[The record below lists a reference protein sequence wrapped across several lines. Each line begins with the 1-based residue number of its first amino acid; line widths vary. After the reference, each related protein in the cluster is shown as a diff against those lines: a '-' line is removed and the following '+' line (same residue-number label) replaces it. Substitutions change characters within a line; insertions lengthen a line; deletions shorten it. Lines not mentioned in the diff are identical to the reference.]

1 MNILIFRKNKKVR
14 KYQIFTRTWKWVTW
28 KHLIFSWL
36 DSFKLYSDYE
46 STWKYCRWLWVERF
60 LNHWLVVT
68 W

>member
-1 MNILIFRKNKKVR
+1 VGHLKALDIF
-14 KYQIFTRTWKWVTW
+14 VTG
-28 KHLIFSWL
+28 L